1 MKGEIKM
8 ENSRKL
14 QITEE
19 SLTETKE
26 NLSGSITHL
35 NFLRIA
41 EENKNLVSKEEL
53 KQLEEAL
60 ELIKEIRTRVYDKSI
75 GFEY

>member
-1 MKGEIKM
+1 M